1 MKMYTEQQ
9 IELIKQQV
17 RDENAELLR
26 QTAEKHPKWEI
37 HDLLKKL
44 ADQIQKGQP

>member
-17 RDENAELLR
+17 RAESADVLR
-26 QTAEKHPKWEI
+26 QAAEKHHNWAV

>member
-1 MKMYTEQQ
+1 MYTEQQ
-9 IELIKQQV
+9 IEEIKQQV
-17 RDENAELLR
+17 RAENADLLR
-26 QTAEKHPKWEI
+26 QEAEKNPKWEI

>member
-1 MKMYTEQQ
+1 MKVYTARQ

-17 RDENAELLR
+17 RADSAELLR
-26 QTAEKHPKWEI
+26 QEAEKNPKWEI